1 MNTLLTVYTYITGTS
16 LLIMG
21 LMLIILSA
29 HRATEAQKYVS
40 SVVSVTFL
48 YFIGFILYQTG
59 NSMDYMLIGLK
70 IELISVLT
78 LFIVIF
84 MIFQQVYNVLIPRI
98 PMILITMWY
107 VFLCVIVITMNK
119 ERQGAISSCLFAD
132 YSLKTDSHGT
142 PMFSFVTSWGFYA
155 ITFTL
160 IIIELITIAIYIR
173 ALILSRL
180 HQYKISSSFFLIT
193 SIPQTLVLACLFTG
207 INKYNFPYSPIIC
220 AIASIFATLMVS
232 MELFSNLYDMAYKE
246 IMNSMQNPLF
256 IIDNAFFVRRVNK
269 AAKAAFPE
277 YKDLDDSSY
286 FKMKVSPEIQNIIT
300 PPMHESENDSRYKT
314 IGKNVYETEVHK
326 IGKSKHLYGYLL
338 ILNNMTEQYSQ
349 SSRLQELTHKL
360 SITLRTNKNS
370 VITSREKIISGSLQ
384 FIKDKDPATAAHLRR
399 VGNYTFILARQ
410 LRKDGSYTDLLNDA
424 YMETLS
430 QIAPLHDVGKFLL
443 PTELLQKKELEPDQ
457 IQVMQSHTV
466 LGAQM
471 IDRMIVNNYDDLYY
485 RLSREVALYHHE
497 NWDGSG
503 YIQGLRGEEIP
514 LSARIVAGA
523 NTFDKIA
530 MKTEHYKSNDFD
542 AIFTEIENTMKN
554 KLDPLVLEAI
564 INGKAQFIEMYEK
577 VRTEGL

>member
-1 MNTLLTVYTYITGTS
+1 MNVLSYAYPWITGVS

-21 LMLIILSA
+21 VMIIILSA

-40 SVVSVTFL
+40 SIVSVTFL
-48 YFIGFILYQTG
+48 FFLGFMLYQSG
-59 NSMDYMLIGLK
+59 NSLVTMLFGYK
-70 IELISVLT
+70 IQLISVLT
-78 LFIVIF
+78 IFIVIF
-84 MIFQQVYNVLIPRI
+84 MVFQQVYNVLIAKI
-98 PMILITMWY
+98 PMIVFTLWY
-107 VFLCVIVITMNK
+107 VFLCVVVVLINK
-119 ERQGAISSCLFAD
+119 DRQGPVFSILFSD
-132 YSLKTDSHGT
+132 YSMEIDANGASYLK
-142 PMFSFVTSWGFYA
+142 FVPAWCFYA
-155 ITFTL
+155 IIATLLIVEIITITIYVRSL
-160 IIIELITIAIYIR
+160 IISKI
-173 ALILSRL
+173 
-180 HQYKISSSFFLIT
+180 HNYKISSSFFLIT
-193 SIPQTLVLACLFTG
+193 SIPQTFVLICLFTG
-207 INKYNFPYSPIIC
+207 TNKSYFPFAPIVC
-220 AIASIFATLMVS
+220 SIASILATLMVS
-232 MELFSNLYDMAYKE
+232 KELFSNLYDMAYKE
-246 IMNSMQNPLF
+246 IMNSMQNPLL
-256 IIDNAFFVRRVNK
+256 IIDNTFHVRRINK

-300 PPMHESENDSRYKT
+300 PPMNESEDDSRYKT
-314 IGKNVYETEVHK
+314 IGKNVYETEIHK
-326 IGKSKHLYGYLL
+326 IGKNKHLYGYLL

-360 SITLRTNKNS
+360 SITLRTSKNS
-370 VITSREKIISGSLQ
+370 VITSREKIISGALQ
-384 FIKDKDPATAAHLRR
+384 FIRDKDPATAAHMRR
-399 VGNYTFILARQ
+399 IGNYTFILARQ
-410 LRKDGSYTDLLNDA
+410 LRKDGSYTDILNDT

-443 PTELLQKKELEPDQ
+443 PTELLQKTELEPEQ
-457 IQVMQSHTV
+457 LKVMQSHTV

-530 MKTEHYKSNDFD
+530 MKSEHYKSNDFE
-542 AIFTEIENTMKN
+542 AIFTEIENTMKTQ
-554 KLDPLVLEAI
+554 LDPFVLEAI